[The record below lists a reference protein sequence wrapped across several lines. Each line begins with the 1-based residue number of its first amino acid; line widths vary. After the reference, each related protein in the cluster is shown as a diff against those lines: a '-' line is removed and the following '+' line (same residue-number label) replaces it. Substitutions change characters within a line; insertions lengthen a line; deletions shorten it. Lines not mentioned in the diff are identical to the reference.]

1 MEKDKKQ
8 MLHNMYNATS
18 TDDGTGND
26 ELESYE
32 NWLERQLLSRIE
44 KIEQLDL
51 HNVSNRRELLIAY
64 ELKMRSCTDEQAE
77 TMVDSYLATKAI
89 YSC

>member
-26 ELESYE
+26 KLETYE

-51 HNVSNRRELLIAY
+51 HSVSQQRELLSWMKENHHLGKTEEQIN
-64 ELKMRSCTDEQAE
+64 ELLLDYNFEQ
-77 TMVDSYLATKAI
+77 LN
-89 YSC
+89 CG